1 LYVNGDAMTRYNRR
15 KRRASVLMQ
24 EISLTPLIDMA
35 LTLLIIFM
43 VTAPMLNNA
52 IKVELPKGQAKEDDN
67 AQQDLIVYM
76 DKSEKL
82 FFNGVEIKDQKTLID
97 KVRSETGG
105 DTERTVFVKAD
116 QSVRYGQVIEL
127 VDAMKVI
134 GGVAYVALATTP
146 A

>member
-1 LYVNGDAMTRYNRR
+1 MTRYNRR